1 MRIVFTISILVFAV
15 FSCKKAEDRT
25 CFKSIGEDAV
35 LDVPVPNFTE
45 LYLLQNLNYTLVA
58 DTMPFI
64 RLKGGRNLLNLI
76 SADVDAGILSIENK
90 NRCGFLRKYDRLV
103 EVEIHYVELNRI
115 DYRGSHDVRALDTIV
130 GDFFNLR
137 FAGSSGNAHLL
148 VNTNF
153 INGFVNDGSGD
164 YYFTGKTK
172 VAHIQAYHNGFADVR
187 NLDVSESLEVT
198 TRSSRRVLCHA
209 DGISLKVTISGTGDV
224 HYTGTPSGIELIRTG
239 SGNLVKID

>member
-1 MRIVFTISILVFAV
+1 MRTVFTISIFITLL
-15 FSCKKAEDRT
+15 FSCKKAEDRS
-25 CFKSIGEDAV
+25 CFKSIGEEAV
-35 LDVPVPNFTE
+35 LDVPVSNFTE

-58 DTMPFI
+58 DTTPFI
-64 RLKGGRNLLNLI
+64 RLKGGRNLLNFI
-76 SADVDAGILSIENK
+76 SADVQDGILSIENK
-90 NRCGFLRKYDRLV
+90 NRCNFLRKYDRLV
-103 EVEIHYVELNRI
+103 DVEIHYVQLNRV
-115 DYRGSHDVRALDTIV
+115 DYRGSHDLSSLDTIF

-137 FAGSSGNAHLL
+137 FAGSSGNAYLL

-164 YYFTGKTK
+164 YYFTGKTN

-187 NLDVSESLEVT
+187 NLDVSESLEIT

-209 DGISLKVTISGTGDV
+209 DGIPLKVTISGTGDV
-224 HYTGTPSGIELIRTG
+224 QYTGTPSGIELIRTG